1 MWYQA
6 IAGGLVM
13 IGAYGFGMALCQ
25 DMRCLLYHFEQQ
37 KRMLLY
43 FERETDFLHRPIQ
56 ESFDVIAERLATP
69 YRELATGIADAMRDS
84 GGKSFQDIWR
94 RRTEELAKEN
104 FYPQKVMAYL
114 KRIGEGIGSEEDTL
128 QVQLC
133 ALLRKELEDEIEKL
147 KLEKAQ
153 KSRVINTMS
162 LVSGILCV
170 VMFL

>member
-13 IGAYGFGMALCQ
+13 AGAYGFGMALCQ
-25 DMRCLLYHFEQQ
+25 DMRCLLYHFEEQ

-56 ESFDVIAERLATP
+56 ESFDVIADRLATP
-69 YRELATGIADAMRDS
+69 YKELALGIADAMKNSQGMCFRE
-84 GGKSFQDIWR
+84 IWR
-94 RRTEELAKEN
+94 GKTEELAKGN
-104 FYPQKVMAYL
+104 SYPEKAMEYL
-114 KRIGEGIGSEEDTL
+114 RRIGDGIGSEEDTL
-128 QVQLC
+128 QVELC
-133 ALLRKELEDEIEKL
+133 AILRKELEEEMDKL
-147 KLEKAQ
+147 KFERAQ
-153 KSRVINTMS
+153 KSRVIHTLS